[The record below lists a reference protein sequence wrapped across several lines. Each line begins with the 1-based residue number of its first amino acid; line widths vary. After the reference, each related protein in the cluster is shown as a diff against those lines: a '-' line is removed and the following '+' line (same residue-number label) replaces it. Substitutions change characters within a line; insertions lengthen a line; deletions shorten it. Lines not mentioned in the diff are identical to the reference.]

1 MTRKSIFN
9 LVWIAALAFGMIF
22 TALPTGV
29 VSADSGSTVS
39 AAKLDQLSKSYL
51 AQVKELAYQK
61 DLLTYAKERLEIV
74 KDLQGNF
81 KKTDAAYDTLQWYL
95 NVLTTR
101 IANAETA
108 IQSANQL
115 ISEHKGFETS
125 GYGFQVRISK
135 VTDLTVAEATLKSAT
150 EQVALSGKNLR
161 RAMRLIKSAIQ
172 EFGE

>member
-1 MTRKSIFN
+1 MPRKSILSFIG
-9 LVWIAALAFGMIF
+9 IAALLVGLIF
-22 TALPTGV
+22 SALPAGV

-61 DLLTYAKERLEIV
+61 ELLAYAKDRLKIV
-74 KDLQGNF
+74 QDLQGNF

-115 ISEHKGFETS
+115 INEHKGFEVS
-125 GYGFQVRISK
+125 GSGFQVRISK
-135 VTDLTVAEATLKSAT
+135 VTDLKVAEATLKSAS
-150 EQVALSGKNLR
+150 EQAALSGKNLR
-161 RAMRLIKSAIQ
+161 RAMRLIKSAIA
-172 EFGE
+172 EFEE